1 MRTKIITLLLTAG
14 VLLAGCTPAAS
25 SGDTAQ
31 VASQP
36 ASTAEIQDTTIQDT
50 TTSSTPASTSTS
62 ETSSAGSE
70 ASTSIV
76 TSGSTSRPAV
86 SWPEPPTPTPIVP
99 DDDGQAGDPPAEQP
113 GPPVSEEPTPEPEP
127 NWEVEHVYWFPDD
140 NPYEESFTPSPN
152 NAGTPDDY
160 ITVEYH
166 ATDLLFSFNS
176 RQTFYVGD
184 RPLGIGTVNHA
195 YPIECLRQLD
205 ENTYYAVYKAKE
217 GGYIYVH
224 FQKML
229 EEPSWDENYYNGIY
243 AVTSVIY
250 VREPLDYADFSE
262 IKIGDSITDIEA
274 IDPASCAWITMWSKM
289 YDGMG
294 IRQTLTDGAIFI
306 EALKDDN
313 GDFTVSKIR
322 YFPDGIEDFS
332 ERLDTGLEINHNI
345 LPQDFPQ

>member
-1 MRTKIITLLLTAG
+1 MRTKIIALMLTAG

-25 SGDTAQ
+25 DGDTAQ
-31 VASQP
+31 VTSQTVTVTE
-36 ASTAEIQDTTIQDT
+36 AQGTT
-50 TTSSTPASTSTS
+50 TTSEPTSTTLEETQS
-62 ETSSAGSE
+62 TTPETS
-70 ASTSIV
+70 ASVV
-76 TSGSTSRPAV
+76 TSGTSSESV
-86 SWPEPPTPTPIVP
+86 LSWPEPPAPTPVVP

-113 GPPVSEEPTPEPEP
+113 GLPVSEEPTSDPS
-127 NWEVEHVYWFPDD
+127 WEVEHAYWFPDD
-140 NPYEESFTPSPN
+140 NPYEDSYTPAPN
-152 NAGTPDDY
+152 NAGVPDDY

-166 ATDLLFSFNS
+166 ATDLLFSFDA
-176 RQTFYVGD
+176 RETFYIGD

-229 EEPSWDENYYNGIY
+229 EEPSWDEHFYDGIY

-250 VREPLDYADFSE
+250 VRKPLAYADFAGVE
-262 IKIGDSITDIEA
+262 IGDSITDMEA
-274 IDPASCAWITMWSKM
+274 IDPASYAWITMWSKM